1 MSQNI
6 RKRIIKNIDYI
17 IALILTIIVIRIT
30 RVVFQNEIVELDTN
44 FYKFVVENIRN
55 KYLTYFM
62 RAVTILGSSIVII
75 LICIFVMI
83 RIKKKKIVTCICVNP
98 IIIVVLNY
106 ILKNIVA
113 RKRPEEFFLIIEKG
127 FSFPSGHSMVSTA
140 FYGFFIYL
148 LYKYYK
154 DKKKYILIG
163 INIILIPLIMFSRV
177 YLGVHY
183 LSDIIAGCLISIIYL
198 IIYIRIINRLIR
210 EEVGYENKKSIS

>member
-83 RIKKKKIVTCICVNP
+83 RIKKKKIVT
-98 IIIVVLNY
+98 
-106 ILKNIVA
+106 
-113 RKRPEEFFLIIEKG
+113 
-127 FSFPSGHSMVSTA
+127 
-140 FYGFFIYL
+140 
-148 LYKYYK
+148 
-154 DKKKYILIG
+154 
-163 INIILIPLIMFSRV
+163 
-177 YLGVHY
+177 
-183 LSDIIAGCLISIIYL
+183 
-198 IIYIRIINRLIR
+198 
-210 EEVGYENKKSIS
+210 

>member
-62 RAVTILGSSIVII
+62 RAVTILGSSIV
-75 LICIFVMI
+75 ICIFVMI

>member
-62 RAVTILGSSIVII
+62 RAVTILGSSKVRII
-75 LICIFVMI
+75 GNATCNIHKVLPNVDLSKLHI
-83 RIKKKKIVTCICVNP
+83 RELVNY
-98 IIIVVLNY
+98 N

>member
-148 LYKYYK
+148 PYTWSLQTSTPRYKYNFNTTY
-154 DKKKYILIG
+154 YV
-163 INIILIPLIMFSRV
+163 F
-177 YLGVHY
+177 
-183 LSDIIAGCLISIIYL
+183 
-198 IIYIRIINRLIR
+198 
-210 EEVGYENKKSIS
+210 